1 MNQVLSVCDLYR
13 APQRFCLSCYL
24 LNLKRSEHLYGIS
37 LVTFHNSVLVAV
49 HRFTCKWLVQT
60 SGPIAGV
67 NNKPLKSADNNCFRS
82 RVFWSIIISLRILLN
97 TLICFLK
104 GGENTSLTALCNARR

>member
-37 LVTFHNSVLVAV
+37 LVTFHKCPCCCA
-49 HRFTCKWLVQT
+49 
-60 SGPIAGV
+60 
-67 NNKPLKSADNNCFRS
+67 
-82 RVFWSIIISLRILLN
+82 
-97 TLICFLK
+97 
-104 GGENTSLTALCNARR
+104 